1 MWKGTDWVPMTLV
14 GNKSDLHMQ
23 RVIPK
28 EEGMKL
34 AAEWDCAWT
43 EASARHNENV
53 ARGFEL
59 LIEQIEKGNTPQV
72 EEKRGCTIL

>member
-1 MWKGTDWVPMTLV
+1 MILV

-23 RVIPK
+23 RTVSC

-34 AAEWDCAWT
+34 AAEWKCAWT

-53 ARGFEL
+53 NRVFEL
-59 LIEQIEKGNTPQV
+59 LLDQIEKGNAPSG
-72 EEKRGCTIL
+72 EDKGKGCSIA